1 MGNAVSHG
9 TKRSS
14 LLHVW
19 LMTEVEAYQPVFTVD
34 HNRYLLEPLIEAVA
48 YVFTGPN
55 QLEEHSKGKKH
66 KVAARAREAAMTC
79 PKR

>member
-55 QLEEHSKGKKH
+55 HVIWRDLISFHPQNDECIEH
-66 KVAARAREAAMTC
+66 AW
-79 PKR
+79 